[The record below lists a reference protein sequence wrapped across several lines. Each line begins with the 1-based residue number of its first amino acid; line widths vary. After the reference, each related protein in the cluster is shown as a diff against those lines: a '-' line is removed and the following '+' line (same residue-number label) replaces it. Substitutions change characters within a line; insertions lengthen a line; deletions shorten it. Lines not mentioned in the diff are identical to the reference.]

1 MGKHKIRYTS
11 AAVDDLDG
19 IFSYI
24 SEADRLAA
32 IKMLDRIEA
41 TILKL
46 GDMPRLGAVLPTNEL
61 SLVESGYR
69 MLVVDPYVIFYRIR
83 QNEVWI
89 GRILHSRRD
98 WLYLLFSSPSE

>member
-1 MGKHKIRYTS
+1 MSKHKIRYTA

-24 SEADRLAA
+24 SDDDRIAA
-32 IKMLDRIEA
+32 VKMLDKIEA
-41 TILKL
+41 AILKL

-69 MLVVDPYVIFYRIR
+69 MLVVEPYLIFYRIR

-89 GRILHSRRD
+89 GRVLHSRQD
-98 WLYLLFSSPSE
+98 WLYLLFRAPSE

>member
-1 MGKHKIRYTS
+1 MGKHKIRYTA

-24 SEADRLAA
+24 SDDDRVAA
-32 IKMLDRIEA
+32 VKMLDRIEA
-41 TILKL
+41 AILKL

-69 MLVVDPYVIFYRIR
+69 MLVVEPYLIFYRIR

-89 GRILHSRRD
+89 GRVLHSRQD
-98 WLYLLFSSPSE
+98 WLYLLFGSTSK